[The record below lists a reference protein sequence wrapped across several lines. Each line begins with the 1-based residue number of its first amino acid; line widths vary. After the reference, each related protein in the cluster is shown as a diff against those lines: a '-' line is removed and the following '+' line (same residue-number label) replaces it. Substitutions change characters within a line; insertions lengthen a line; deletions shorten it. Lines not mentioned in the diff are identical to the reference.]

1 MFRKRSAENSDVPI
15 MVHRVIDD
23 IDEIVRAVRLDG
35 WQATH
40 ADEREAAA
48 DSAQWPTC
56 SCRLTRHKLASA
68 PAA

>member
-40 ADEREAAA
+40 ADEREVRKALR
-48 DSAQWPTC
+48 QVNKPTVC
-56 SCRLTRHKLASA
+56 NTIELTQG
-68 PAA
+68 

>member
-35 WQATH
+35 WQAIH
-40 ADEREAAA
+40 ADEREVRKAL
-48 DSAQWPTC
+48 QQVNKPTVC
-56 SCRLTRHKLASA
+56 NAIELTQG
-68 PAA
+68 

>member
-40 ADEREAAA
+40 ADEREVRKALQQVNKPRVCNAIE
-48 DSAQWPTC
+48 
-56 SCRLTRHKLASA
+56 LTQG
-68 PAA
+68 

>member
-15 MVHRVIDD
+15 MVHRIIDD

-40 ADEREAAA
+40 ADEREVRKAL
-48 DSAQWPTC
+48 QQVNKPTVC
-56 SCRLTRHKLASA
+56 NAIELTQG
-68 PAA
+68 

>member
-40 ADEREAAA
+40 ADEREVRKAL
-48 DSAQWPTC
+48 QQVNKPTVC
-56 SCRLTRHKLASA
+56 NAIELTQG
-68 PAA
+68 

>member
-35 WQATH
+35 WQAIH
-40 ADEREAAA
+40 ADEREVRKAL
-48 DSAQWPTC
+48 QQVNKPTVC
-56 SCRLTRHKLASA
+56 NAIELMQG
-68 PAA
+68 

>member
-23 IDEIVRAVRLDG
+23 IDEIVRAVCLDG

-40 ADEREAAA
+40 ADESEVRKALR
-48 DSAQWPTC
+48 QVNKPTVC
-56 SCRLTRHKLASA
+56 NAIELTQG
-68 PAA
+68 

>member
-1 MFRKRSAENSDVPI
+1 MFRKRSDENSDVPI

-40 ADEREAAA
+40 ADEREVRKAL
-48 DSAQWPTC
+48 QQVNKPTVC
-56 SCRLTRHKLASA
+56 NAIELTQG
-68 PAA
+68 

>member
-40 ADEREAAA
+40 ADQREVRKAL
-48 DSAQWPTC
+48 QQVNKPTVC
-56 SCRLTRHKLASA
+56 NAIELTQG
-68 PAA
+68 

>member
-1 MFRKRSAENSDVPI
+1 MFRKRSAKNSDVPI

-40 ADEREAAA
+40 ADEREVRKAL
-48 DSAQWPTC
+48 QQVNKPTVC
-56 SCRLTRHKLASA
+56 NAIELTQG
-68 PAA
+68 